1 MSTLAAVL
9 AAGDGSRFGGPKLLV
24 DFRGRPLVAWALD
37 AALDAGLDETVVVI
51 GGQAL
56 GAVVPDG
63 VTVLG
68 NPRWAEGQATS
79 LQVAIARAEA
89 AGHDAVVIGLGD
101 SPLVVAE
108 AWRAVAASALP
119 DPPSRVRPRPPG
131 ASPGRLEPAPTM
143 ATRARVLMLSVPTWF
158 PVRAPEIRGRDTE
171 GAWSDGADQRVS
183 GEVPVD

>member
-63 VTVLG
+63 ITVLD
-68 NPRWAEGQATS
+68 NPRWAAGQATS
-79 LQVAIARAEA
+79 LQVAVARAEA

-108 AWRAVAASALP
+108 AWRAVAASDAP
-119 DPPSRVRPRPPG
+119 MATAEYDGRPRPPV
-131 ASPGRLEPAPTM
+131 RLARSVWDLLPTDGDEG
-143 ATRARVLMLSVPTWF
+143 ARVLLRERADLVARVPCAGD
-158 PVRAPEIRGRDTE
+158 PLDVDTE
-171 GAWSDGADQRVS
+171 GDLERWS
-183 GEVPVD
+183 